1 MADQNITAL
10 PVSATPASS
19 DQLLLVGA
27 TEEKLIDY
35 DKLADAILNKLT
47 SKNFSLDQG
56 TMPLVS
62 ALNQLNSN
70 ALRIIDVDYGDITID
85 NTGFTNLASKMP
97 QTGTVRM
104 ATIKYYENIF
114 PINAINIYAVSNES
128 YVFGTPNTTIKNLI
142 VRYWYIK

>member
-1 MADQNITAL
+1 
-10 PVSATPASS
+10 
-19 DQLLLVGA
+19 
-27 TEEKLIDY
+27 
-35 DKLADAILNKLT
+35 
-47 SKNFSLDQG
+47 
-56 TMPLVS
+56 
-62 ALNQLNSN
+62 
-70 ALRIIDVDYGDITID
+70 
-85 NTGFTNLASKMP
+85 MP